1 MKILG
6 FNFSKISVEK
16 FPDKVEDIKLNTNID
31 VLDVKPV
38 KADMLRTKDE
48 LVGVKF
54 SYSIKYDPNYAKIEF
69 SGDILISVDSKLA
82 KDVIKEW
89 KDKKLPEEFQI
100 FVYNIILRKSNIRAL
115 ELEDEMNLPLHFPLP
130 TLKKSEDSQ

>member
-31 VLDVKPV
+31 VLDIKPV
-38 KADMLRTKDE
+38 KADMLKTKDE

-82 KDVIKEW
+82 KDVLKEW
-89 KDKKLPEEFQI
+89 KDKKLPEDFQI

-130 TLKKSEDSQ
+130 TLKKSENNQ